1 MSKMGVKAP
10 KDKPSPPKDKPS
22 PLNATTPGSIGAY
35 FDFD

>member
-22 PLNATTPGSIGAY
+22 PLNATTPGSIGTY